1 MKSETKNVGIT
12 SFCGVAS
19 KVYSF
24 IAGDKKAIKG
34 KGVSEAL
41 QKKYLSHELYS
52 NVIDGIGLED
62 AHTCEFGNFSANRLK
77 IKNVRI
83 TKKYVSLV
91 DIKSWYGKNGTKPL
105 VFGSVEHLAEIQ

>member
-1 MKSETKNVGIT
+1 
-12 SFCGVAS
+12 
-19 KVYSF
+19 VYSF

-41 QKKYLSHELYS
+41 QKKHLSHELYS